1 MKTLEMAQERIDVVE
16 DFINTNKVDKK
27 ISQMS
32 LSSAYYFAARLG
44 VFSSK
49 IPAKKW
55 IATSFLKRRGWPE
68 VANPLIVLFILTLPF
83 SKFLL
88 KLLIPF
94 SNRLKAVF

>member
-1 MKTLEMAQERIDVVE
+1 MAQERIDVVE
-16 DFINTNKVDKK
+16 SFLNTNKVDEK
-27 ISQMS
+27 IAQMS
-32 LSSAYYFAARLG
+32 LGSAYYFAARLS

-55 IATSFLKRRGWPE
+55 IATSFLKRKGWPE

-88 KLLIPF
+88 RLLMPF
-94 SNRLKAVF
+94 SNRLKVVF